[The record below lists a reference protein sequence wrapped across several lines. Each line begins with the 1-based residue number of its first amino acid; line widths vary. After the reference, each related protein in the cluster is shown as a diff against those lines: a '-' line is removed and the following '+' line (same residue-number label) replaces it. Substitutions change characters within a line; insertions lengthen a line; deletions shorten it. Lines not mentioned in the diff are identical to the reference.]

1 MSRRARISNTLH
13 YVVGR
18 EINDVTLIM
27 KRPGWEII
35 ASIGMIIVFVVSMYL
50 TVVSGNL
57 GGAILVVFIGTYV
70 LISTEKVNRT
80 AMSLLGMALA
90 GVILFV
96 GSQIGLI
103 ALPAKEEF
111 AFFVNHVDWTTIIF
125 IIAMSIIVSVAA
137 ASGLFQYIALRI
149 AARSE
154 GDHKALYITFLV
166 FVSGVSL
173 FFDTVSTMLI
183 AAPLTIEICK
193 ALEIDFKPFLVSE
206 AIVCNFSSIPSIVGA
221 VPNLV
226 IAGVTTL
233 DPGFLFIVFMPLSII
248 LFLVSLPIFLRW
260 YGSTF
265 GTTEEMRVDAVFSI
279 DPATMIKD
287 RWDFNISAAA
297 IIFLV
302 IGFALGPSLGLVP
315 PMVALVVAGFLLLL
329 AHERANEFLNK
340 VGWTTVFFLVGL
352 FGLVGALELT
362 GLINALA
369 DLIAPIIGN
378 NASFATVF
386 LIWIPAMLSAF
397 LDNLPVS
404 AVLAPIAVA
413 FADVS
418 PVLPLALIFAVNI
431 GGYIFTPLGS
441 PANMVAIGL
450 SEAEHDPIPFMEFM
464 KIGTILGLIHL
475 TVGSVYLLL
484 VNNIQAILSV

>member
-1 MSRRARISNTLH
+1 
-13 YVVGR
+13 
-18 EINDVTLIM
+18 M
-27 KRPGWEII
+27 KKPGWEII
-35 ASIGMIIVFVVSMYL
+35 GSIGMVVVFIVAMYL
-50 TVVSGNL
+50 TIFADSL
-57 GGAILVVFIGTYV
+57 AGAILVVFIGTYV

-80 AMSLLGMALA
+80 AMSLLGMALV

-96 GSQIGLI
+96 GSVIGSI
-103 ALPAKEEF
+103 DFGDEPNKVF

-149 AARSE
+149 AATSG
-154 GDHKALYITFLV
+154 GDNKKLFITFLV
-166 FVSGVSL
+166 FVSGISL

-221 VPNLV
+221 IPNLV
-226 IAGVTTL
+226 IAVETEI
-233 DPGFLFIVFMPLSII
+233 DVGFLFLVFMPLSII
-248 LFLVSLPIFLRW
+248 LFLVSLPILLRW

-265 GTTEEMRVDAVFSI
+265 GETEEFRVDAVFSI

-297 IIFLV
+297 IILLV
-302 IGFALGPSLGLVP
+302 IGFALGPSFGLTP
-315 PMVALVVAGFLLLL
+315 PMIALVIAGFLLLL

-362 GLINALA
+362 H
-369 DLIAPIIGN
+369 LIAALGDVIGGIIGN
-378 NASFATVF
+378 DAMFATVF

-404 AVLAPIAVA
+404 AVLAPIAVQ
-413 FADVS
+413 FASVS

-450 SEAEHDPIPFMEFM
+450 SEAQHDPIPFIEFV

-475 TVGSVYLLL
+475 TIGSGYLLL
-484 VNNIQAILSV
+484 VNILLGG

>member
-1 MSRRARISNTLH
+1 
-13 YVVGR
+13 
-18 EINDVTLIM
+18 M
-27 KRPGWEII
+27 KKPGWEII
-35 ASIGMIIVFVVSMYL
+35 ASIGMVMVIIVSMYL
-50 TVVSGNL
+50 TVVSRNL
-57 GGAILVVFIGTYV
+57 GGAILVVFVGTYV

-103 ALPAKEEF
+103 VLPPGHEF

-149 AARSE
+149 AATSA
-154 GDHKALYITFLV
+154 GDNKKLFITFMV

-193 ALEIDFKPFLVSE
+193 ALEIDFKPFLISE

-248 LFLVSLPIFLRW
+248 LFLVSLPILLRW

-265 GTTEEMRVDAVFSI
+265 GTTDEHRVDAVFSI

-297 IIFLV
+297 IILLV
-302 IGFALGPSLGLVP
+302 VGFALGPSLGLVP
-315 PMVALVVAGFLLLL
+315 PMIALVVAGFLLLL

-362 GLINALA
+362 GLIEALA
-369 DLIAPIIGN
+369 GAIEPIIGN
-378 NASFATVF
+378 DAAFATVF

-404 AVLAPIAVA
+404 AVLAPIAVE
-413 FADVS
+413 FSYLS

-450 SEAEHDPIPFMEFM
+450 SEAEHDPIPFIEFV
-464 KIGTILGLIHL
+464 KIGTLLGLIHL
-475 TVGSVYLLL
+475 AIGSGYLLL
-484 VNNIQAILSV
+484 INALLGG

>member
-1 MSRRARISNTLH
+1 MSRSARTSSTLH
-13 YVVGR
+13 YVLIR
-18 EINDVTLIM
+18 EINDVALTM
-27 KRPGWEII
+27 KKPGWEII
-35 ASIGMIIVFVVSMYL
+35 ASIGMILVFIVSMYL
-50 TVVSGNL
+50 TVVSRNL
-57 GGAILVVFIGTYV
+57 GGAILVVFIGTYI

-103 ALPAKEEF
+103 ALPVGEEF
-111 AFFVNHVDWTTIIF
+111 RSFVNHVDWTTIIF

-149 AARSE
+149 AATSG
-154 GDHKALYITFLV
+154 GDHRKLFITFLI

-248 LFLVSLPIFLRW
+248 LFLVSLPILLRW

-265 GTTEEMRVDAVFSI
+265 GTTEELRVDAVFSI

-302 IGFALGPSLGLVP
+302 VGFALGPSLGLVP

-362 GLINALA
+362 GLIDALA
-369 DLIAPIIGN
+369 EAIAPIIGD
-378 NASFATVF
+378 NANFAIVF

-450 SEAEHDPIPFMEFM
+450 SEAEHNPIPFIEFV
-464 KIGTILGLIHL
+464 KIGTLLGLIHL
-475 TVGSVYLLL
+475 TIGSVYLVMVSNLITFL
-484 VNNIQAILSV
+484 AG

>member
-1 MSRRARISNTLH
+1 
-13 YVVGR
+13 
-18 EINDVTLIM
+18 M
-27 KRPGWEII
+27 KKPGWEII
-35 ASIGMIIVFVVSMYL
+35 ASLGMVLVFIVSMYL
-50 TVVSGNL
+50 TVVSRNL

-103 ALPAKEEF
+103 ALLEGKEF
-111 AFFVNHVDWTTIIF
+111 ASFVNHVDWTTIIF

-149 AARSE
+149 AATSE
-154 GDHKALYITFLV
+154 GDHKKLFITFLI

-193 ALEIDFKPFLVSE
+193 ALEIDFKSFLVSE

-226 IAGVTTL
+226 IAGVVTTL

-248 LFLVSLPIFLRW
+248 LFLVSLPILLRW

-265 GTTEEMRVDAVFSI
+265 GTTEELRVDAVFSI

-302 IGFALGPSLGLVP
+302 VGFALGPSLGLVP

-362 GLINALA
+362 GLIDALA
-369 DLIAPIIGN
+369 EAIAPIIGD
-378 NASFATVF
+378 NANFATVF

-413 FADVS
+413 FTDVS

-450 SEAEHDPIPFMEFM
+450 SEAEHNPIPFIDFV
-464 KIGTILGLIHL
+464 KIGTLLGLIHL
-475 TVGSVYLLL
+475 TIGSVYLVLINYLL
-484 VNNIQAILSV
+484 AFVGG

>member
-1 MSRRARISNTLH
+1 MALT
-13 YVVGR
+13 
-18 EINDVTLIM
+18 M
-27 KRPGWEII
+27 KKPGWEII
-35 ASIGMIIVFVVSMYL
+35 ASLGMIAIFIVSMYL
-50 TVVSGNL
+50 TVVSRNL

-103 ALPAKEEF
+103 VLPEGQEF

-149 AARSE
+149 AAQSE
-154 GDHKALYITFLV
+154 GDHKKLFITFLV
-166 FVSGVSL
+166 FTSGVSL

-193 ALEIDFKPFLVSE
+193 ALEIDFKPFLISE

-226 IAGVTTL
+226 IAGVTEI

-248 LFLVSLPIFLRW
+248 LFLVSLPILLRW

-265 GTTEEMRVDAVFSI
+265 GETEELRVDAVFSI

-287 RWDFNISAAA
+287 RWDFNISVAA
-297 IIFLV
+297 IVFLV
-302 IGFALGPSLGLVP
+302 IGFALGPSFGLVP
-315 PMVALVVAGFLLLL
+315 PMIALVVAGFLLLL
-329 AHERANEFLNK
+329 SHERANEFLNK

-352 FGLVGALELT
+352 FGLVAALELT
-362 GLINALA
+362 GLIEALA
-369 DLIAPIIGN
+369 DVIEPIIGN
-378 NASFATVF
+378 DANFATVF

-404 AVLAPIAVA
+404 AVLAPIAVE
-413 FADVS
+413 FSHLS

-450 SEAEHDPIPFMEFM
+450 SEAEHDPISFIEFV
-464 KIGTILGLIHL
+464 KIGTLLGLIHL
-475 TVGSVYLLL
+475 TIGSGYLLL
-484 VNNIQAILSV
+484 VMALMGG